1 MLVNSEYLIQALN
14 ENEAAHPREE
24 RSMWAGR
31 LGASIVISSPAVPI
45 KT

>member
-24 RSMWAGR
+24 RSCGLHVLVVSVQA
-31 LGASIVISSPAVPI
+31 L
-45 KT
+45 

>member
-24 RSMWAGR
+24 
-31 LGASIVISSPAVPI
+31 SSCGLHVLVVSVQAL
-45 KT
+45 